1 MEALE
6 IFSDLLWLLK
16 MHLWCELCTPF
27 PIFGQ
32 PPLSPY
38 PTYIWYGVL
47 RLIFCALP
55 DDIGWLVS
63 GLSGFSYETKVCFRP
78 FSPYIEWLWTNKWST
93 VQMNASVISYLFP
106 KHQAY
111 WRRKRKQTREM
122 RETREIGA
130 CRQHWRLNICRYIG
144 WVDKYSIRSQDP
156 NDSSDRSFTRETWLT
171 LKLDWHYKRSFCN
184 FSAIW

>member
-1 MEALE
+1 MEALK
-6 IFSDLLWLLK
+6 IYSDLLWLLK
-16 MHLWCELCTPF
+16 MHLWCVLCTLF

-38 PTYIWYGVL
+38 PFIWYGVL

-63 GLSGFSYETKVCFRP
+63 GLSGFSYETTVCFRP

-144 WVDKYSIRSQDP
+144 WLDKYSIRSQDP
-156 NDSSDRSFTRETWLT
+156 NNSSDRIFTRETWLT
-171 LKLDWHYKRSFCN
+171 LKLNWH
-184 FSAIW
+184 